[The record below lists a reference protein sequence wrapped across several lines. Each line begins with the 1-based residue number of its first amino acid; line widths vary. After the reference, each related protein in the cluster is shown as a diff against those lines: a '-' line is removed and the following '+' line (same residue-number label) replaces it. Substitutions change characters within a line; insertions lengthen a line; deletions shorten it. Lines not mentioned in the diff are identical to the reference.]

1 MKNKLKGILAA
12 VLCASLLCGCAAD
25 ERSVSVP
32 QTSEME
38 SAVSTQE
45 QTMPQA
51 GGNSSEA
58 PETESQTQPET
69 EPESA
74 AGQVSGEPQETETAP
89 PADANEPAGS
99 TEPQQTTAREPA
111 PNDSQAAP
119 AETVQS
125 TAKTTAS
132 AAAAVTSAPAETTA
146 ATTAATVKS
155 TAPTTSKPKET
166 KDFTVNWKLN
176 STWEEGGK
184 QCGGYEVEITNNSK
198 NAVGSWTLKVNVPAG
213 FELKASWN
221 GVFTISGKTLTVKNE
236 SYNGEIAPGG
246 TAGFGFNYASDS
258 GFTPSGA
265 TVNGS
270 AASDSAGSPGSSG
283 GNNTP
288 AETTPASSI
297 STVPPAPEDPTG
309 TTPVAAHGQLF
320 VKGTQLVDKNGKG
333 YQLRGMST
341 HGITWF
347 PDFINENAFR
357 TLRDDWNTN
366 VVRLAMYVDEW
377 GNGQCYMKNKD
388 GSRQLLEKGVDI
400 CIKLG
405 MYVII
410 DWHVLNPGDP
420 TAYTD
425 EAIEFF
431 TDMSKKYADY
441 PNIIYE
447 IVNEPNGNADWSGCI
462 KPYAEKV
469 IPVIRKNDKDAV
481 IIVGTPTWSQD
492 IDKALAD
499 PLKYDNIMYALHF
512 YAATHTDWLRE
523 RAEKCINGGLPVFV
537 SEFGCCD
544 ASGNGAN
551 DFNQSEKWLNLL
563 DKYGVSY
570 CNWNL
575 ANKSETSSCFK
586 ESAKA
591 DGNWKD
597 GDYSEGGAWIRKW
610 FRNH

>member
-1 MKNKLKGILAA
+1 MRKSIRNVIAAILCSA
-12 VLCASLLCGCAAD
+12 LLCSCSGN
-25 ERSVSVP
+25 
-32 QTSEME
+32 
-38 SAVSTQE
+38 
-45 QTMPQA
+45 
-51 GGNSSEA
+51 GNSEA
-58 PETESQTQPET
+58 VTGSQTVETDSSTAVVPGGGITEEEQSQTEST
-69 EPESA
+69 SA
-74 AGQVSGEPQETETAP
+74 ATVS
-89 PADANEPAGS
+89 GS
-99 TEPQQTTAREPA
+99 TESA
-111 PNDSQAAP
+111 PPEEVNTDSQKPEESPSESTSGSSIANSGTP
-119 AETVQS
+119 ADT
-125 TAKTTAS
+125 
-132 AAAAVTSAPAETTA
+132 TSATTKA
-146 ATTAATVKS
+146 ATTA
-155 TAPTTSKPKET
+155 TSKPTTASKFSL
-166 KDFTVNWKLN
+166 DWKLS

-184 QCGGYEVEITNNSK
+184 KCGGYEVTLTNDSGSAVSSWTVEIT
-198 NAVGSWTLKVNVPAG
+198 VPNG
-213 FELKASWN
+213 FEITSGWN
-221 GVFTISGKTLTVKNE
+221 GKYTVSGTKLTVKNE
-236 SYNGEIAPGG
+236 SYNGEISYGG
-246 TAGFGFNYASDS
+246 TAGFGFNYSS
-258 GFTPSGA
+258 PTEFKPGKA

-270 AASDSAGSPGSSG
+270 SAGTGSGSGSGNSSTPESTTAASVV
-283 GNNTP
+283 
-288 AETTPASSI
+288 
-297 STVPPAPEDPTG
+297 TVPPAPEDPKG
-309 TTPVAAHGQLF
+309 STPVAAHGQLS
-320 VKGTQLVDKNGKG
+320 VKGTQLVDKNGNG

-347 PDFINENAFR
+347 PDFINENSFR

-425 EAIEFF
+425 EAISFF
-431 TDMSKKYADY
+431 NDISKKYANY

-447 IVNEPNGNADWSGCI
+447 IVNEPNGNATWGGVI

-492 IDKALAD
+492 IDQALAD
-499 PLKYDNIMYALHF
+499 PLDFDNVMYALHF

-523 RAEKCINGGLPVFV
+523 RTEKCVAGGLPIFV

-544 ASGNGAN
+544 ASGNGGN
-551 DFNQSEKWLNLL
+551 DFGQTEKWLKLL
-563 DKYGVSY
+563 DKYGISY

-575 ANKSETSSCFK
+575 ANKNESSSCFR

-591 DGNWKD
+591 DGNWSD
-597 GDYSEGGAWIRKW
+597 SDYSEGGAWIRKW

>member
-1 MKNKLKGILAA
+1 MRKSIRNVIAAILCSAM
-12 VLCASLLCGCAAD
+12 LCSCSGK
-25 ERSVSVP
+25 
-32 QTSEME
+32 
-38 SAVSTQE
+38 
-45 QTMPQA
+45 
-51 GGNSSEA
+51 GNSEA
-58 PETESQTQPET
+58 VTGSQTVEADSSTAVVPGGGITEEEQSQTEST
-69 EPESA
+69 SA
-74 AGQVSGEPQETETAP
+74 ATVS
-89 PADANEPAGS
+89 GS
-99 TEPQQTTAREPA
+99 TESA
-111 PNDSQAAP
+111 PPEKVNTDSQEPEESP
-119 AETVQS
+119 AES
-125 TAKTTAS
+125 TSGSSIANSGTPADS
-132 AAAAVTSAPAETTA
+132 TSATTKA
-146 ATTAATVKS
+146 ATTA
-155 TAPTTSKPKET
+155 TSKPTTASKFSL
-166 KDFTVNWKLN
+166 DWKLS

-184 QCGGYEVEITNNSK
+184 KCGGYEVTLTNDSGSAVSSWTVELTVPSGFEITS
-198 NAVGSWTLKVNVPAG
+198 G
-213 FELKASWN
+213 WN
-221 GVFTISGKTLTVKNE
+221 GKYTISGTKLTVKNE
-236 SYNGEIAPGG
+236 SYNGEISNGG
-246 TAGFGFNYASDS
+246 TAGFGFNYSS
-258 GFTPSGA
+258 PTEFKPGKA

-270 AASDSAGSPGSSG
+270 SAGTGSGSGSGNNSTPESTTAASVV
-283 GNNTP
+283 
-288 AETTPASSI
+288 
-297 STVPPAPEDPTG
+297 TVPPAPEDPKG
-309 TTPVAAHGQLF
+309 STPVATHGQLS
-320 VKGTQLVDKNGKG
+320 VKGTQLVDKNGNG

-347 PDFINENAFR
+347 PDFINENSFR

-425 EAIEFF
+425 EAISFF
-431 TDMSKKYADY
+431 NDMSKKYADY

-447 IVNEPNGNADWSGCI
+447 IVNEPNGNATWGGVI

-492 IDKALAD
+492 IDQALAD
-499 PLKYDNIMYALHF
+499 PLDFDNVMYALHF
-512 YAATHTDWLRE
+512 YAATHSDWLRE
-523 RAEKCINGGLPVFV
+523 RTEKCVAGGLPIFV

-544 ASGNGAN
+544 ASGNGGN
-551 DFNQSEKWLNLL
+551 DFGQTEKWLKLL
-563 DKYGVSY
+563 DKYGISY

-575 ANKSETSSCFK
+575 ANKNESSSCFR

-591 DGNWKD
+591 DGNWSD
-597 GDYSEGGAWIRKW
+597 SDYSEGGAWIRKW

>member
-1 MKNKLKGILAA
+1 MRKSIRNVIAAILCSAM
-12 VLCASLLCGCAAD
+12 LCSCSGK
-25 ERSVSVP
+25 
-32 QTSEME
+32 
-38 SAVSTQE
+38 
-45 QTMPQA
+45 
-51 GGNSSEA
+51 GNSEA
-58 PETESQTQPET
+58 VTGSQTVEADSSTAVVPGGGITAEEQSQTEST
-69 EPESA
+69 SA
-74 AGQVSGEPQETETAP
+74 ATVS
-89 PADANEPAGS
+89 GS
-99 TEPQQTTAREPA
+99 TESA
-111 PNDSQAAP
+111 PPEEVNTDSQEPEESP
-119 AETVQS
+119 AES
-125 TAKTTAS
+125 TSGSSIANSGTPADT
-132 AAAAVTSAPAETTA
+132 TSATTKA
-146 ATTAATVKS
+146 ATTA
-155 TAPTTSKPKET
+155 TSKPTTASKFSL
-166 KDFTVNWKLN
+166 DWKLS

-184 QCGGYEVEITNNSK
+184 KCGGYEVTLTNDSGSAVSSWTVEIT
-198 NAVGSWTLKVNVPAG
+198 VPNG
-213 FELKASWN
+213 FEITSGWN
-221 GVFTISGKTLTVKNE
+221 GKYTVSGTKLTVKNE
-236 SYNGEIAPGG
+236 SYNGEISNGG
-246 TAGFGFNYASDS
+246 TAGFGFNYSS
-258 GFTPSGA
+258 PTEFKPGKA

-270 AASDSAGSPGSSG
+270 SAGTGSGSGSGNNSTPESTTAASVV
-283 GNNTP
+283 
-288 AETTPASSI
+288 
-297 STVPPAPEDPTG
+297 TVPPAPEDPKG
-309 TTPVAAHGQLF
+309 STPVATHGQLS
-320 VKGTQLVDKNGKG
+320 VKGTQLVDKNGNG

-347 PDFINENAFR
+347 PDFINENSFR

-425 EAIEFF
+425 EAISFF
-431 TDMSKKYADY
+431 NDISKKYADY

-447 IVNEPNGNADWSGCI
+447 IVNEPNGNATWGRVI

-492 IDKALAD
+492 IDQALAD
-499 PLKYDNIMYALHF
+499 PLDFDNVMYALHF

-523 RAEKCINGGLPVFV
+523 RTEKCVAGGLPIFV

-544 ASGNGAN
+544 ASGNGGN
-551 DFNQSEKWLNLL
+551 DFGQTEKWLKLL
-563 DKYGVSY
+563 DKYGISY

-575 ANKSETSSCFK
+575 ANKNESSSCFR

-591 DGNWKD
+591 DGNWSD
-597 GDYSEGGAWIRKW
+597 SDYSEGGAWIRKW

>member
-1 MKNKLKGILAA
+1 MRKSIRNVIAAILCSAM
-12 VLCASLLCGCAAD
+12 LCSCSGN
-25 ERSVSVP
+25 
-32 QTSEME
+32 
-38 SAVSTQE
+38 
-45 QTMPQA
+45 
-51 GGNSSEA
+51 GNSEA
-58 PETESQTQPET
+58 VTGSQTVETDSSTAVVPGGGITEEEQSQTEST
-69 EPESA
+69 SA
-74 AGQVSGEPQETETAP
+74 ATVS
-89 PADANEPAGS
+89 GS
-99 TEPQQTTAREPA
+99 TESA
-111 PNDSQAAP
+111 PPEEVNTDSQKPEESPSESTSGSSIANSGTP
-119 AETVQS
+119 ADT
-125 TAKTTAS
+125 
-132 AAAAVTSAPAETTA
+132 TSATTKA
-146 ATTAATVKS
+146 ATTA
-155 TAPTTSKPKET
+155 TSKPTTASKFSL
-166 KDFTVNWKLN
+166 DWKLS

-184 QCGGYEVEITNNSK
+184 KCGGYEVTLTNDSGSAVSSWTVELTVPSGFEITS
-198 NAVGSWTLKVNVPAG
+198 G
-213 FELKASWN
+213 WN
-221 GVFTISGKTLTVKNE
+221 GKYTVSGTKLTVKNE
-236 SYNGEIAPGG
+236 SYNGEISNGG
-246 TAGFGFNYASDS
+246 TAGFGFNYSS
-258 GFTPSGA
+258 PTEFKPGKA

-270 AASDSAGSPGSSG
+270 SAGTGSGSGSGNNITPESTTAASVV
-283 GNNTP
+283 
-288 AETTPASSI
+288 
-297 STVPPAPEDPTG
+297 TVPPAPEDPKG
-309 TTPVAAHGQLF
+309 STPVATHGQLS
-320 VKGTQLVDKNGKG
+320 VKGTQLVDKNGNG

-347 PDFINENAFR
+347 PDFINENSFR

-425 EAIEFF
+425 EAISFF
-431 TDMSKKYADY
+431 NDISKKYADY

-447 IVNEPNGNADWSGCI
+447 IVNEPNGNATWGGVI

-492 IDKALAD
+492 IDQALAD
-499 PLKYDNIMYALHF
+499 PLDFDNVMYALHF

-523 RAEKCINGGLPVFV
+523 RTEKCVAGGLPIFV

-544 ASGNGAN
+544 ASGNGGN
-551 DFNQSEKWLNLL
+551 DFGQTEKWLKLL
-563 DKYGVSY
+563 DKYGISY

-575 ANKSETSSCFK
+575 ANKNESSSCFR

-591 DGNWKD
+591 DGNWSD
-597 GDYSEGGAWIRKW
+597 SDYSEGGAWIRKW

>member
-1 MKNKLKGILAA
+1 MRKSIRNVIAAILCSA
-12 VLCASLLCGCAAD
+12 LLCSCSGN
-25 ERSVSVP
+25 
-32 QTSEME
+32 
-38 SAVSTQE
+38 
-45 QTMPQA
+45 
-51 GGNSSEA
+51 GNSEA
-58 PETESQTQPET
+58 VTGSQAVETDSSTAVVPGGGITEEEQSQTEST
-69 EPESA
+69 SA
-74 AGQVSGEPQETETAP
+74 ATVS
-89 PADANEPAGS
+89 GS
-99 TEPQQTTAREPA
+99 TESA
-111 PNDSQAAP
+111 PPEEVNTDSQKPEESPSESTSGSSIANSGTP
-119 AETVQS
+119 ADT
-125 TAKTTAS
+125 
-132 AAAAVTSAPAETTA
+132 TSATTKA
-146 ATTAATVKS
+146 ATTA
-155 TAPTTSKPKET
+155 TSKPTTASKFSL
-166 KDFTVNWKLN
+166 DWKLS

-184 QCGGYEVEITNNSK
+184 KCGGYEVTLTNDSGSAVSSWTVEIT
-198 NAVGSWTLKVNVPAG
+198 VPSG
-213 FELKASWN
+213 FEITSGWN
-221 GVFTISGKTLTVKNE
+221 GKYTVSGTKLTVKNE
-236 SYNGEIAPGG
+236 SYNGEIANGG
-246 TAGFGFNYASDS
+246 TAGFGFNYTSPTEFKP
-258 GFTPSGA
+258 GKA

-270 AASDSAGSPGSSG
+270 SAGTGSGSGSGNNSTPESTTAASVV
-283 GNNTP
+283 
-288 AETTPASSI
+288 
-297 STVPPAPEDPTG
+297 TVPPAPEDPKG
-309 TTPVAAHGQLF
+309 STPVATHGQLS
-320 VKGTQLVDKNGKG
+320 VKGTQLVDKNGNG

-347 PDFINENAFR
+347 PDFINENSFR

-425 EAIEFF
+425 EAISFF
-431 TDMSKKYADY
+431 NDISKKYANY

-447 IVNEPNGNADWSGCI
+447 IVNEPNGNATWGGVI

-492 IDKALAD
+492 IDQALAD
-499 PLKYDNIMYALHF
+499 PLDFDNVMYALHF

-523 RAEKCINGGLPVFV
+523 RTEKCVAGGLPIFV

-544 ASGNGAN
+544 ASGNGGN
-551 DFNQSEKWLNLL
+551 DFGQTEKWLKLL
-563 DKYGVSY
+563 DKYGISY

-575 ANKSETSSCFK
+575 ANKNESSSCFR

-591 DGNWKD
+591 DGNWSD
-597 GDYSEGGAWIRKW
+597 SDYSEGGAWIRKW

>member
-1 MKNKLKGILAA
+1 MKKTLKGILT
-12 VLCASLLCGCAAD
+12 VLLCSAMLCGCANQ
-25 ERSVSVP
+25 ENPSV
-32 QTSEME
+32 
-38 SAVSTQE
+38 
-45 QTMPQA
+45 
-51 GGNSSEA
+51 
-58 PETESQTQPET
+58 
-69 EPESA
+69 
-74 AGQVSGEPQETETAP
+74 
-89 PADANEPAGS
+89 PAGS
-99 TEPQQTTAREPA
+99 TSETASTASGSVTETTPVITSTGTASPFVCITSPDNGASDNDEPVELTPTGETAGDISVEVEESIPEEPA
-111 PNDSQAAP
+111 TGNQPDDTASQGG
-119 AETVQS
+119 S
-125 TAKTTAS
+125 TASSSTSKTTAKPIS
-132 AAAAVTSAPAETTA
+132 
-146 ATTAATVKS
+146 
-155 TAPTTSKPKET
+155 SKFLL
-166 KDFTVNWKLN
+166 DWKLS
-176 STWEEGGK
+176 STWEEGGSK
-184 QCGGYEVEITNNSK
+184 CGGYEVTLTNNSG
-198 NAVGSWTLKVNVPAG
+198 NAVNSWKVEITVPGG
-213 FELKASWN
+213 FEITSGWN
-221 GVFTISGKTLTVKNE
+221 GKYTVSGTKLTVTNE
-236 SYNGEIAPGG
+236 SYNGEISNGG
-246 TAGFGFNYASDS
+246 NTGFGFNYKSPTEFKP
-258 GFTPSGA
+258 GKA

-270 AASDSAGSPGSSG
+270 SASAGTGSGSG
-283 GNNTP
+283 GGNDTP
-288 AETTPASSI
+288 SATASV
-297 STVPPAPEDPTG
+297 STVPPAPEDPKG
-309 TTPVAAHGQLF
+309 STPVANHGQLS

-347 PDFINENAFR
+347 PDFVNEDAFR

-366 VVRLAMYVDEW
+366 VVRMAMYVDEW

-431 TDMSKKYADY
+431 SDMSKKYADY

-447 IVNEPNGNADWSGCI
+447 IVNEPNGNATWSGTI

-492 IDKALAD
+492 IDQALAD

-523 RAEKCINGGLPVFV
+523 RTEKCVAGGLPIFV

-551 DFNQSEKWLNLL
+551 DFTQSEKWLKLL
-563 DKYGVSY
+563 DKYGISY

-575 ANKSETSSCFK
+575 ANKDESSSAFK
-586 ESAKA
+586 PSAKA
-591 DGNWKD
+591 NGNWSD
-597 GDYSEGGAWIRKW
+597 SDYSESGSWLRKW

>member
-1 MKNKLKGILAA
+1 MRKSIRKVIAAILCSAM
-12 VLCASLLCGCAAD
+12 LCSCSGN
-25 ERSVSVP
+25 
-32 QTSEME
+32 
-38 SAVSTQE
+38 
-45 QTMPQA
+45 
-51 GGNSSEA
+51 GNSEA
-58 PETESQTQPET
+58 VTGSQTVEADSSTAVVSGGGITEEEQSQTEST
-69 EPESA
+69 SA
-74 AGQVSGEPQETETAP
+74 ATVS
-89 PADANEPAGS
+89 GS
-99 TEPQQTTAREPA
+99 TESA
-111 PNDSQAAP
+111 PPEEVNTDSQKPEESP
-119 AETVQS
+119 AES
-125 TAKTTAS
+125 TSGSSIANSGTPADT
-132 AAAAVTSAPAETTA
+132 TSATTKA
-146 ATTAATVKS
+146 ATTA
-155 TAPTTSKPKET
+155 TSKPTTASKFSL
-166 KDFTVNWKLN
+166 DWKLS

-184 QCGGYEVEITNNSK
+184 KCGGYEVTLTNDSGSAVSSWTVEIT
-198 NAVGSWTLKVNVPAG
+198 VPSG
-213 FELKASWN
+213 FEITSGWN
-221 GVFTISGKTLTVKNE
+221 GKYTVSGTKLTVKNE
-236 SYNGEIAPGG
+236 SYNGEIANGG
-246 TAGFGFNYASDS
+246 TSGFGFNYSS
-258 GFTPSGA
+258 PTEFKPGKA

-270 AASDSAGSPGSSG
+270 SAGTGSGSGSGNNSTPESTTAASVV
-283 GNNTP
+283 
-288 AETTPASSI
+288 
-297 STVPPAPEDPTG
+297 TVPPAPEDPKG
-309 TTPVAAHGQLF
+309 STPVATHGQLS
-320 VKGTQLVDKNGKG
+320 VKGTQLVDKNGNG

-347 PDFINENAFR
+347 PDFINENSFR

-425 EAIEFF
+425 EAISFF
-431 TDMSKKYADY
+431 NDISKKYADY

-447 IVNEPNGNADWSGCI
+447 IVNEPNGNATWGGVI

-492 IDKALAD
+492 IDQALAD
-499 PLKYDNIMYALHF
+499 PLDFDNVMYALHF

-523 RAEKCINGGLPVFV
+523 RTEKCVAGGLPIFA

-544 ASGNGAN
+544 ASGNGGN
-551 DFNQSEKWLNLL
+551 DFGQTEKWLKLL
-563 DKYGVSY
+563 DKYGISY

-575 ANKSETSSCFK
+575 ANKNESSSCFR

-591 DGNWKD
+591 DGNWSD
-597 GDYSEGGAWIRKW
+597 SDYSEGGAWIRKW

>member
-1 MKNKLKGILAA
+1 MRKSIRNVIAAILCSAM
-12 VLCASLLCGCAAD
+12 LCSCSGK
-25 ERSVSVP
+25 
-32 QTSEME
+32 
-38 SAVSTQE
+38 
-45 QTMPQA
+45 
-51 GGNSSEA
+51 GNSEA
-58 PETESQTQPET
+58 VTGSQTVEADSSTAVVPGGGITAEEQSQTEST
-69 EPESA
+69 SA
-74 AGQVSGEPQETETAP
+74 ATVS
-89 PADANEPAGS
+89 GS
-99 TEPQQTTAREPA
+99 TESA
-111 PNDSQAAP
+111 PPEEVNTDSQEPEESP
-119 AETVQS
+119 AES
-125 TAKTTAS
+125 TSGSSIANSGTPADT
-132 AAAAVTSAPAETTA
+132 TSATTKA
-146 ATTAATVKS
+146 ATTA
-155 TAPTTSKPKET
+155 TSKPTTASKFSL
-166 KDFTVNWKLN
+166 DWKLS

-184 QCGGYEVEITNNSK
+184 KCGGYEVTLTNDSGSAVSSWTVEIT
-198 NAVGSWTLKVNVPAG
+198 VPSG
-213 FELKASWN
+213 FEITSGWN
-221 GVFTISGKTLTVKNE
+221 GKYTVSGTKLTVKNE
-236 SYNGEIAPGG
+236 SYNGEIVNGG
-246 TAGFGFNYASDS
+246 TAGFGFNYSS
-258 GFTPSGA
+258 PTEFKPGKA

-270 AASDSAGSPGSSG
+270 SAGTGSGSGSGNNSTPESTTAASVV
-283 GNNTP
+283 TF
-288 AETTPASSI
+288 
-297 STVPPAPEDPTG
+297 PAPEDPKG
-309 TTPVAAHGQLF
+309 STPVATHGQLS
-320 VKGTQLVDKNGKG
+320 VKGTQLVDKNGNG

-347 PDFINENAFR
+347 PDFINENSFR

-425 EAIEFF
+425 EAISFF
-431 TDMSKKYADY
+431 NDISKKYADY

-447 IVNEPNGNADWSGCI
+447 IVNEPNGNATWGGVI

-492 IDKALAD
+492 IDQALAD
-499 PLKYDNIMYALHF
+499 PLDFDNVMYALHF

-523 RAEKCINGGLPVFV
+523 RTEKCVAGGLPIFV

-544 ASGNGAN
+544 ASGNGGN
-551 DFNQSEKWLNLL
+551 DFGQTEKWLKLL
-563 DKYGVSY
+563 DKYGISY

-575 ANKSETSSCFK
+575 ANKNESSSCFR

-591 DGNWKD
+591 DGNWSD
-597 GDYSEGGAWIRKW
+597 SDYSEGGAWIRKW

>member
-1 MKNKLKGILAA
+1 MSRKENPMKKTLKGIIAA
-12 VLCASLLCGCAAD
+12 LLCASLLCGCAAD
-25 ERSVSVP
+25 ERPASVP
-32 QTSEME
+32 QTTEAVNNDSASE
-38 SAVSTQE
+38 E
-45 QTMPQA
+45 QTESPDA
-51 GGNSSEA
+51 VTSSA
-58 PETESQTQPET
+58 SSDTPI
-69 EPESA
+69 
-74 AGQVSGEPQETETAP
+74 ETAP
-89 PADANEPAGS
+89 ADDVPADAAPTAEPEENAPSENTTEPADES
-99 TEPQQTTAREPA
+99 TTVPQQTTVR
-111 PNDSQAAP
+111 DSG
-119 AETVQS
+119 
-125 TAKTTAS
+125 
-132 AAAAVTSAPAETTA
+132 SAPAETQKPQ
-146 ATTAATVKS
+146 TTTV
-155 TAPTTSKPKET
+155 TSKPEKT
-166 KDFTVNWKLN
+166 SDFSVNWKLN
-176 STWEEGGK
+176 STWEESGK

-198 NAVGSWTLKVNVPAG
+198 SSVSSWTLKLNVPSG

-221 GVFTISGKTLTVKNE
+221 GVFSVNGNTLTVKNE

-270 AASDSAGSPGSSG
+270 TASNFAGTPGSSG

-297 STVPPAPEDPTG
+297 QTVPPAPEDPTG
-309 TTPVAAHGQLF
+309 TTPVAAHGQLS

-431 TDMSKKYADY
+431 KDMSKKYADY

-523 RAEKCINGGLPVFV
+523 RAEKCINGGLPIFV

-551 DFNQSEKWLNLL
+551 DFNQSEKWLKLL

-575 ANKSETSSCFK
+575 ANKNESSSCFR

-597 GDYSEGGAWIRKW
+597 SDYSEGGAWIRKW

>member
-1 MKNKLKGILAA
+1 MRKSIRNVIAAILCSAM
-12 VLCASLLCGCAAD
+12 LCSCSGK
-25 ERSVSVP
+25 
-32 QTSEME
+32 
-38 SAVSTQE
+38 
-45 QTMPQA
+45 
-51 GGNSSEA
+51 GNSEA
-58 PETESQTQPET
+58 VTGSQTVEADSSTAVVPGGGITAEEQSQTEST
-69 EPESA
+69 SA
-74 AGQVSGEPQETETAP
+74 ATVS
-89 PADANEPAGS
+89 GS
-99 TEPQQTTAREPA
+99 TESA
-111 PNDSQAAP
+111 PPEEVNTDSQEPEESP
-119 AETVQS
+119 AES
-125 TAKTTAS
+125 TSGSSIANSGTPADT
-132 AAAAVTSAPAETTA
+132 TSATTKA
-146 ATTAATVKS
+146 ATTA
-155 TAPTTSKPKET
+155 TSKPTTASKFSL
-166 KDFTVNWKLN
+166 DWKLS

-184 QCGGYEVEITNNSK
+184 KCGGYEVTLTNDSGSAVSSWTVEIT
-198 NAVGSWTLKVNVPAG
+198 VPSG
-213 FELKASWN
+213 FEITSGWN
-221 GVFTISGKTLTVKNE
+221 GKYTVSGTKLTVKNE
-236 SYNGEIAPGG
+236 SYNGEISNSG
-246 TAGFGFNYASDS
+246 TAGFGFNYSS
-258 GFTPSGA
+258 PTEFKPGKA

-270 AASDSAGSPGSSG
+270 SAGTGSGSGSGNSSTPESTTAASVV
-283 GNNTP
+283 
-288 AETTPASSI
+288 
-297 STVPPAPEDPTG
+297 TVPPAPEDPKG
-309 TTPVAAHGQLF
+309 STPVATHGQLS
-320 VKGTQLVDKNGKG
+320 VKGTQLVDKNGNG

-347 PDFINENAFR
+347 PDFINENSFR

-425 EAIEFF
+425 EAISFF
-431 TDMSKKYADY
+431 NDISKKYANY

-447 IVNEPNGNADWSGCI
+447 IVNEPNGNATWGGVI

-492 IDKALAD
+492 IDQALAD
-499 PLKYDNIMYALHF
+499 PLDFDNVMYALHF

-523 RAEKCINGGLPVFV
+523 RTEKCVAGGLPIFV

-544 ASGNGAN
+544 ASGNGGN
-551 DFNQSEKWLNLL
+551 DFGQTEKWLKLL
-563 DKYGVSY
+563 DKYGISY

-575 ANKSETSSCFK
+575 ANKNESSSCFR

-591 DGNWKD
+591 DGNWSD
-597 GDYSEGGAWIRKW
+597 SDYSEGGAWIRKW

>member
-1 MKNKLKGILAA
+1 MKKAFKGLLA
-12 VLCASLLCGCAAD
+12 VLLCASLLCGCASD
-25 ERSVSVP
+25 EKPSDVP
-32 QTSEME
+32 QTSD
-38 SAVSTQE
+38 AVTSSLQNGE
-45 QTMPQA
+45 QTSGSD
-51 GGNSSEA
+51 GGTGTPGTSD
-58 PETESQTQPET
+58 SQ
-69 EPESA
+69 SA
-74 AGQVSGEPQETETAP
+74 TLP
-89 PADANEPAGS
+89 PADASGAPEEAAPTIDMADSSSDDAPAES
-99 TEPQQTTAREPA
+99 DAAPISSSQQTTNREYESLPA
-111 PNDSQAAP
+111 DTQKPQ
-119 AETVQS
+119 
-125 TAKTTAS
+125 TT
-132 AAAAVTSAPAETTA
+132 AAVTS
-146 ATTAATVKS
+146 S
-155 TAPTTSKPKET
+155 TTSRPKEN
-166 KDFTVNWKLN
+166 KDFNVNWKLN

-184 QCGGYEVEITNNSK
+184 QCGGYEVEITNNGK
-198 NAVGSWTLKVNVPAG
+198 NAVGSWTLKVSVPSG

-221 GVFTISGKTLTVKNE
+221 GIFTLSGNTLTVKNE

-246 TAGFGFNYASDS
+246 KAGFGFNYASS
-258 GFTPSGA
+258 GEFKPTGA

-270 AASDSAGSPGSSG
+270 AAGYSSGSSDSSG
-283 GNNTP
+283 GNGTT
-288 AETTPASSI
+288 AETTPASTI
-297 STVPPAPEDPTG
+297 QTVPPAPEDPDG
-309 TTPVAAHGQLF
+309 TTPVAAHGQLS
-320 VKGTQLVDKNGKG
+320 VKGTQLVDRNGKG

-377 GNGQCYMKNKD
+377 GNGQCYMKNRD

-420 TAYTD
+420 TSYTD
-425 EAIEFF
+425 EAIDFF
-431 TDMSKKYADY
+431 KDMSKKYADY

-469 IPVIRKNDKDAV
+469 IPVIRRNDKDAV

-499 PLKYDNIMYALHF
+499 PLEYDNIMYALHF

-523 RAEKCINGGLPVFV
+523 RAEKCINGGLPIFV

-551 DFNQSEKWLNLL
+551 DLNQSEKWLKLL

-575 ANKSETSSCFK
+575 ANKNESSSCFR

-591 DGNWKD
+591 DGKWKD
-597 GDYSEGGAWIRKW
+597 SDYSEGGAWIRKW

>member
-1 MKNKLKGILAA
+1 MRKSIRNVIAAILCSAM
-12 VLCASLLCGCAAD
+12 LCSCSGN
-25 ERSVSVP
+25 
-32 QTSEME
+32 
-38 SAVSTQE
+38 
-45 QTMPQA
+45 
-51 GGNSSEA
+51 GNSEA
-58 PETESQTQPET
+58 VTGSQTVEADSSTAVVPGGGITEEEQSQTEST
-69 EPESA
+69 SA
-74 AGQVSGEPQETETAP
+74 ATVS
-89 PADANEPAGS
+89 GS
-99 TEPQQTTAREPA
+99 TESA
-111 PNDSQAAP
+111 PPEEVNTDSQKPEESTSESTSGSSIANSGTP
-119 AETVQS
+119 ADT
-125 TAKTTAS
+125 
-132 AAAAVTSAPAETTA
+132 TSATTMA
-146 ATTAATVKS
+146 ATTA
-155 TAPTTSKPKET
+155 TSKPTTASKFSL
-166 KDFTVNWKLN
+166 DWKLS

-184 QCGGYEVEITNNSK
+184 KCGGYEVTLTNDSGSAVSSWTVEIT
-198 NAVGSWTLKVNVPAG
+198 VPSG
-213 FELKASWN
+213 FEITSGWN
-221 GVFTISGKTLTVKNE
+221 GKYTVSGTKLTVKNE
-236 SYNGEIAPGG
+236 SYNGEIANGG
-246 TAGFGFNYASDS
+246 TAGFGFNYTSPTEFKP
-258 GFTPSGA
+258 GKA

-270 AASDSAGSPGSSG
+270 SAGTGSGSGSGNNSTPESTTAASVV
-283 GNNTP
+283 
-288 AETTPASSI
+288 
-297 STVPPAPEDPTG
+297 TVPPAPEDPKG
-309 TTPVAAHGQLF
+309 STPVATHGQLS
-320 VKGTQLVDKNGKG
+320 VKGTQLVDKNGNV

-347 PDFINENAFR
+347 PDFINENSFR

-425 EAIEFF
+425 EAISFF
-431 TDMSKKYADY
+431 NDISKKYADY

-447 IVNEPNGNADWSGCI
+447 IVNEPNGNATWGGVI

-492 IDKALAD
+492 IDQALAD
-499 PLKYDNIMYALHF
+499 PLDFDNVMYALHF

-523 RAEKCINGGLPVFV
+523 RTEKCVAGGLPIFV

-544 ASGNGAN
+544 ASGNGGN
-551 DFNQSEKWLNLL
+551 DFGQTEKWLKLL
-563 DKYGVSY
+563 DKYGISY

-575 ANKSETSSCFK
+575 ANKNESSSCFR

-591 DGNWKD
+591 DGNWSD
-597 GDYSEGGAWIRKW
+597 SDYSEGGAWIRKW

>member
-1 MKNKLKGILAA
+1 MRKSIRNVIAAILCSAMLCSCSGNDNSEAVTGSQTVEADSSTAVVPGGGITAEEQSQTESTSAATVSGNTESELA
-12 VLCASLLCGCAAD
+12 
-25 ERSVSVP
+25 E
-32 QTSEME
+32 E
-38 SAVSTQE
+38 SA
-45 QTMPQA
+45 P
-51 GGNSSEA
+51 GSS
-58 PETESQTQPET
+58 
-69 EPESA
+69 
-74 AGQVSGEPQETETAP
+74 
-89 PADANEPAGS
+89 EPAGS
-99 TEPQQTTAREPA
+99 PEENTTAGNTAANSGTPA
-111 PNDSQAAP
+111 D
-119 AETVQS
+119 T
-125 TAKTTAS
+125 
-132 AAAAVTSAPAETTA
+132 TSATTKA
-146 ATTAATVKS
+146 ATTA
-155 TAPTTSKPKET
+155 TSKPTTASKFSL
-166 KDFTVNWKLN
+166 DWKLS

-184 QCGGYEVEITNNSK
+184 KCGGYEVTLTNDSGSAVSSWTVEIT
-198 NAVGSWTLKVNVPAG
+198 VPSG
-213 FELKASWN
+213 FEITSGWN
-221 GVFTISGKTLTVKNE
+221 GKYTVSGTKLTVKNE
-236 SYNGEIAPGG
+236 SYNGEISNSG
-246 TAGFGFNYASDS
+246 TAGFGFNYSS
-258 GFTPSGA
+258 PTEFKPGKA

-270 AASDSAGSPGSSG
+270 SAGTGSGSGSGNSSTPESTTAASVV
-283 GNNTP
+283 
-288 AETTPASSI
+288 
-297 STVPPAPEDPTG
+297 TVPPAPEDPKG
-309 TTPVAAHGQLF
+309 STPVAAHGQLS
-320 VKGTQLVDKNGKG
+320 VKGTQLVDKNGNG

-347 PDFINENAFR
+347 PDFINEKSFR

-425 EAIEFF
+425 EAISFF
-431 TDMSKKYADY
+431 NDISKKYADY

-447 IVNEPNGNADWSGCI
+447 IVNEPNGNATWGGVI

-492 IDKALAD
+492 IDQALGD
-499 PLKYDNIMYALHF
+499 PLDFDNVMYALHF

-523 RAEKCINGGLPVFV
+523 RTEKCVAGGLPIFV

-544 ASGNGAN
+544 ASGNGGN
-551 DFNQSEKWLNLL
+551 DFGQTEKWLKLL
-563 DKYGVSY
+563 DKYGISY

-575 ANKSETSSCFK
+575 ANKNESSSCFR

-591 DGNWKD
+591 DGNWSD
-597 GDYSEGGAWIRKW
+597 SDYSEGGAWIRKW

>member
-1 MKNKLKGILAA
+1 MKKKFRSLIAI
-12 VLCASLLCGCAAD
+12 LLCSAMVSGCAAD
-25 ERSVSVP
+25 KP
-32 QTSEME
+32 TF
-38 SAVSTQE
+38 ST
-45 QTMPQA
+45 PL
-51 GGNSSEA
+51 SSEA
-58 PETESQTQPET
+58 EYISGESSDGEASSSVYTTAAENTTAVTTTTIGTSSQTENPTMSASTEKEYITSENLPE
-69 EPESA
+69 EVIPEEKPEQTTKTVQQATSQSTA
-74 AGQVSGEPQETETAP
+74 HAIEEPQEA
-89 PADANEPAGS
+89 ADFS
-99 TEPQQTTAREPA
+99 IT
-111 PNDSQAAP
+111 
-119 AETVQS
+119 
-125 TAKTTAS
+125 
-132 AAAAVTSAPAETTA
+132 
-146 ATTAATVKS
+146 
-155 TAPTTSKPKET
+155 
-166 KDFTVNWKLN
+166 WKLN

-184 QCGGYEVEITNNSK
+184 QCGGYEVEITNNSSK
-198 NAVGSWTLKVNVPAG
+198 AVGSWTVSVSVPDG
-213 FELKASWN
+213 FEITASWN
-221 GVFTISGKTLTVKNE
+221 GIFSQSGKNLTIKNE
-236 SYNGEIAPGG
+236 SYNGEISPGG
-246 TAGFGFNYASDS
+246 KSSFGFNYACSS
-258 GFTPSGA
+258 NFSPSGA

-270 AASDSAGSPGSSG
+270 AAASQSSDSS
-283 GNNTP
+283 NTQT
-288 AETTPASSI
+288 ETTTAASTI
-297 STVPPAPEDPTG
+297 QTVPPAPDDPTG
-309 TTPVAAHGQLF
+309 TTPVAAHGQLS
-320 VKGTQLVDKNGKG
+320 VKGTQLVDKNGNG

-347 PDFINENAFR
+347 PDFINESSFR

-366 VVRLAMYVDEW
+366 VVRMAMYVDEW

-388 GSRQLLEKGVDI
+388 GSRQLLEKGVDL

-420 TAYTD
+420 TAYTN

-431 TDMSKKYADY
+431 EYVSKKYADY

-462 KPYAEKV
+462 KPYAETI

-499 PLKYDNIMYALHF
+499 PLDFDNVMYALHF

-523 RAEKCINGGLPVFV
+523 RTEKCISSGLPVFV

-544 ASGNGAN
+544 ASGNGSN
-551 DFNQSEKWLNLL
+551 DFTQTEKWLKLL

-575 ANKSETSSCFK
+575 ANKNEASSSFR

-591 DGNWKD
+591 DGNWSD
-597 GDYSEGGAWIRKW
+597 NDYSESGAWIRNW

>member
-1 MKNKLKGILAA
+1 MRKSIRNVIAAILCSAM
-12 VLCASLLCGCAAD
+12 LCSCSGK
-25 ERSVSVP
+25 
-32 QTSEME
+32 
-38 SAVSTQE
+38 
-45 QTMPQA
+45 
-51 GGNSSEA
+51 GNSEA
-58 PETESQTQPET
+58 VTGSQTVEADSSTAVVPGGGITAEEQSQTEST
-69 EPESA
+69 SA
-74 AGQVSGEPQETETAP
+74 ATVS
-89 PADANEPAGS
+89 GS
-99 TEPQQTTAREPA
+99 TESA
-111 PNDSQAAP
+111 PPEEVNTDSQEPEESP
-119 AETVQS
+119 AES
-125 TAKTTAS
+125 TSGSSIANSGTPADT
-132 AAAAVTSAPAETTA
+132 TSATTKA
-146 ATTAATVKS
+146 ATTA
-155 TAPTTSKPKET
+155 TSKPTTASKFSL
-166 KDFTVNWKLN
+166 DWKLS

-184 QCGGYEVEITNNSK
+184 KCGGYEVTLTNDSGSAVSSWTVEIT
-198 NAVGSWTLKVNVPAG
+198 VPSG
-213 FELKASWN
+213 FEITSGWN
-221 GVFTISGKTLTVKNE
+221 GKYTVSGTKLTVKNE
-236 SYNGEIAPGG
+236 SYNGEISNSG
-246 TAGFGFNYASDS
+246 TAGFGFNYSS
-258 GFTPSGA
+258 PTEFKPGKA

-270 AASDSAGSPGSSG
+270 SAGTGSGSGSGNSSTPESTTAASVV
-283 GNNTP
+283 
-288 AETTPASSI
+288 
-297 STVPPAPEDPTG
+297 TVPPAPEDPKG
-309 TTPVAAHGQLF
+309 STPVATHGQLS
-320 VKGTQLVDKNGKG
+320 VKGTQLVDKNGNG

-347 PDFINENAFR
+347 PDFINENSFR

-366 VVRLAMYVDEW
+366 VVRLAMYGDEW

-425 EAIEFF
+425 EAISFF
-431 TDMSKKYADY
+431 NDISKKYANY

-447 IVNEPNGNADWSGCI
+447 IVNEPNGNATWGGVI

-492 IDKALAD
+492 IDQALAD
-499 PLKYDNIMYALHF
+499 PLDFDNVMYALHF

-523 RAEKCINGGLPVFV
+523 RTEKCVAGGLPIFV

-544 ASGNGAN
+544 ASGNGGN
-551 DFNQSEKWLNLL
+551 DFGQTEKWLKLL
-563 DKYGVSY
+563 DKYGISY

-575 ANKSETSSCFK
+575 ANKNESSSCFR

-591 DGNWKD
+591 DGNWSD
-597 GDYSEGGAWIRKW
+597 SDYSEGGAWIRKW

>member
-1 MKNKLKGILAA
+1 MRKSIRNVIAAILCSA
-12 VLCASLLCGCAAD
+12 LLCSCSGN
-25 ERSVSVP
+25 
-32 QTSEME
+32 
-38 SAVSTQE
+38 
-45 QTMPQA
+45 
-51 GGNSSEA
+51 GNSEA
-58 PETESQTQPET
+58 VTGSQTVETDSSTAVVPGGGITEEEQSQTEST
-69 EPESA
+69 SA
-74 AGQVSGEPQETETAP
+74 ATVS
-89 PADANEPAGS
+89 GS
-99 TEPQQTTAREPA
+99 TESA
-111 PNDSQAAP
+111 PPEEVNTDSQKPEESTSESTSGSSIANSGTP
-119 AETVQS
+119 ADT
-125 TAKTTAS
+125 
-132 AAAAVTSAPAETTA
+132 TSATTMA
-146 ATTAATVKS
+146 ATTA
-155 TAPTTSKPKET
+155 TSKPTTASKFSL
-166 KDFTVNWKLN
+166 DWKLS

-184 QCGGYEVEITNNSK
+184 KCGGYEVTLTNDSGSAVSSWTVELTVPSGFEITS
-198 NAVGSWTLKVNVPAG
+198 G
-213 FELKASWN
+213 WN
-221 GVFTISGKTLTVKNE
+221 GKYTVSGTKLTVKNE
-236 SYNGEIAPGG
+236 SYNGEIVNGG
-246 TAGFGFNYASDS
+246 TAGFGFNYSS
-258 GFTPSGA
+258 PTEFKPGKA

-270 AASDSAGSPGSSG
+270 SAGTGSGSGSGNNSTPESTTAASVV
-283 GNNTP
+283 
-288 AETTPASSI
+288 
-297 STVPPAPEDPTG
+297 TVPPAPEDPKG
-309 TTPVAAHGQLF
+309 STPVATHGQLS
-320 VKGTQLVDKNGKG
+320 VKGTQLVDKNGNG

-347 PDFINENAFR
+347 PDFINENSFR

-425 EAIEFF
+425 EAISFF
-431 TDMSKKYADY
+431 NDISKKYADY

-447 IVNEPNGNADWSGCI
+447 IVNEPNGNATWGGVI

-492 IDKALAD
+492 IDQALAD
-499 PLKYDNIMYALHF
+499 PLDFDNVMYALHF

-523 RAEKCINGGLPVFV
+523 RTEKCVAGGLPIFV

-544 ASGNGAN
+544 ASGNGGN
-551 DFNQSEKWLNLL
+551 DFGQTEKWLKLL
-563 DKYGVSY
+563 DKYGISY

-575 ANKSETSSCFK
+575 ANKNESSSCFR

-591 DGNWKD
+591 DGNWSD
-597 GDYSEGGAWIRKW
+597 SDYSEGGAWIRKW

>member
-1 MKNKLKGILAA
+1 MRKSIRNVIAAILCSAM
-12 VLCASLLCGCAAD
+12 LCSCSGK
-25 ERSVSVP
+25 
-32 QTSEME
+32 
-38 SAVSTQE
+38 
-45 QTMPQA
+45 
-51 GGNSSEA
+51 GNSEA
-58 PETESQTQPET
+58 VTGSQTVEADSSTAVVPGGGITEEEQSQTEST
-69 EPESA
+69 SA
-74 AGQVSGEPQETETAP
+74 ATVS
-89 PADANEPAGS
+89 GS
-99 TEPQQTTAREPA
+99 TESA
-111 PNDSQAAP
+111 PPEELNTDSQEPEESP
-119 AETVQS
+119 AES
-125 TAKTTAS
+125 TSGSSIANSGTPADT
-132 AAAAVTSAPAETTA
+132 TSATTKA
-146 ATTAATVKS
+146 ATTA
-155 TAPTTSKPKET
+155 TSKPTTASKFSL
-166 KDFTVNWKLN
+166 DWKLS

-184 QCGGYEVEITNNSK
+184 KCGGYEVTLTNDSGSAVSSWTVEIT
-198 NAVGSWTLKVNVPAG
+198 VPNG
-213 FELKASWN
+213 FEITSGWN
-221 GVFTISGKTLTVKNE
+221 GKYTVSGTKLTVKNE
-236 SYNGEIAPGG
+236 SYNGEIVNGG
-246 TAGFGFNYASDS
+246 TAGFGFNYTSPTEFKP
-258 GFTPSGA
+258 GKA

-270 AASDSAGSPGSSG
+270 SAGTGSGSGSGNNSTPESTTAASVV
-283 GNNTP
+283 
-288 AETTPASSI
+288 
-297 STVPPAPEDPTG
+297 TVPPAPEDPKG
-309 TTPVAAHGQLF
+309 STPVATHGQLS
-320 VKGTQLVDKNGKG
+320 VKGTQLVDKNGNG

-347 PDFINENAFR
+347 PDFINENSFR

-420 TAYTD
+420 TTYTD
-425 EAIEFF
+425 EAISFF
-431 TDMSKKYADY
+431 NDISKKYADY

-447 IVNEPNGNADWSGCI
+447 IVNEPNGNATWGGVI

-492 IDKALAD
+492 IDQALAD
-499 PLKYDNIMYALHF
+499 PLDFDNVMYALHF

-523 RAEKCINGGLPVFV
+523 RTEKCVAGGLPIFV

-544 ASGNGAN
+544 ASGNGGN
-551 DFNQSEKWLNLL
+551 DFGQTEKWLKLL
-563 DKYGVSY
+563 DKYGISY

-575 ANKSETSSCFK
+575 ANKNESSSCFR

-591 DGNWKD
+591 DGNWSD
-597 GDYSEGGAWIRKW
+597 SDYSEGGAWIRKW

>member
-1 MKNKLKGILAA
+1 MTLTNDSG
-12 VLCASLLCGCAAD
+12 
-25 ERSVSVP
+25 
-32 QTSEME
+32 
-38 SAVSTQE
+38 SAVSSWT
-45 QTMPQA
+45 
-51 GGNSSEA
+51 
-58 PETESQTQPET
+58 
-69 EPESA
+69 
-74 AGQVSGEPQETETAP
+74 
-89 PADANEPAGS
+89 
-99 TEPQQTTAREPA
+99 
-111 PNDSQAAP
+111 
-119 AETVQS
+119 
-125 TAKTTAS
+125 
-132 AAAAVTSAPAETTA
+132 
-146 ATTAATVKS
+146 
-155 TAPTTSKPKET
+155 
-166 KDFTVNWKLN
+166 
-176 STWEEGGK
+176 
-184 QCGGYEVEITNNSK
+184 VEIT
-198 NAVGSWTLKVNVPAG
+198 VPSG
-213 FELKASWN
+213 FEITSGWN
-221 GVFTISGKTLTVKNE
+221 GKYTVSGTKLTVKNE
-236 SYNGEIAPGG
+236 SYNGEIVNGG
-246 TAGFGFNYASDS
+246 TAGFGFNYSS
-258 GFTPSGA
+258 PTEFKPGKA

-270 AASDSAGSPGSSG
+270 SAGTGSGSGSGTTVLRNRPRQRAWSLYLRRRRIQREALRSQRTGSSPSRELSWW
-283 GNNTP
+283 TRT
-288 AETTPASSI
+288 ATA
-297 STVPPAPEDPTG
+297 
-309 TTPVAAHGQLF
+309 
-320 VKGTQLVDKNGKG
+320 

-347 PDFINENAFR
+347 PDFINENSFR

-425 EAIEFF
+425 EAISFF
-431 TDMSKKYADY
+431 NDISKKYADY

-447 IVNEPNGNADWSGCI
+447 IVNEPNGNATWGGVI

-492 IDKALAD
+492 IDQALAD
-499 PLKYDNIMYALHF
+499 PLDFDNVMYALHF

-523 RAEKCINGGLPVFV
+523 RTEKCVAGGLPIFV

-544 ASGNGAN
+544 ASGNGGN
-551 DFNQSEKWLNLL
+551 DFGQTEKWLKLL
-563 DKYGVSY
+563 DKYGISY

-575 ANKSETSSCFK
+575 ANKNESSSCFR

-591 DGNWKD
+591 DGNWSD
-597 GDYSEGGAWIRKW
+597 SDYSEGGAWIRKW

>member
-1 MKNKLKGILAA
+1 MRKSIRNVIAAILCSA
-12 VLCASLLCGCAAD
+12 LLCSCSGN
-25 ERSVSVP
+25 
-32 QTSEME
+32 
-38 SAVSTQE
+38 
-45 QTMPQA
+45 
-51 GGNSSEA
+51 GNSEA
-58 PETESQTQPET
+58 VTGSQTVETDSSTAVVPGGEITEEEQSQTEST
-69 EPESA
+69 SA
-74 AGQVSGEPQETETAP
+74 ATVS
-89 PADANEPAGS
+89 GS
-99 TEPQQTTAREPA
+99 TESA
-111 PNDSQAAP
+111 PPEEVNTDSQKPEESP
-119 AETVQS
+119 AES
-125 TAKTTAS
+125 TSGSSIANSGTPADT
-132 AAAAVTSAPAETTA
+132 TSATTKA
-146 ATTAATVKS
+146 ATTA
-155 TAPTTSKPKET
+155 TSKPTTASKFSL
-166 KDFTVNWKLN
+166 DWKLS

-184 QCGGYEVEITNNSK
+184 KCGGYEVTLTNDSGSAVSSWTVELTVPSGFEITS
-198 NAVGSWTLKVNVPAG
+198 G
-213 FELKASWN
+213 WN
-221 GVFTISGKTLTVKNE
+221 GKYTVSGTKLTVKNE
-236 SYNGEIAPGG
+236 SYNGEIANGG
-246 TAGFGFNYASDS
+246 TAGFGFNYTSPTEFKP
-258 GFTPSGA
+258 GKA

-270 AASDSAGSPGSSG
+270 SAGTGSGSGSGNNSTPESTTAASVV
-283 GNNTP
+283 
-288 AETTPASSI
+288 
-297 STVPPAPEDPTG
+297 TVPPAPEDPKG
-309 TTPVAAHGQLF
+309 STPVATHGQLS
-320 VKGTQLVDKNGKG
+320 VKGTQLVDKNGNG

-347 PDFINENAFR
+347 PDFINENSFR

-420 TAYTD
+420 TAYMD
-425 EAIEFF
+425 EAISFF
-431 TDMSKKYADY
+431 NDISKKYADY

-447 IVNEPNGNADWSGCI
+447 IVNEPNGNATWGGVI

-492 IDKALAD
+492 IDQALAD
-499 PLKYDNIMYALHF
+499 PLDFDNVMYALHF

-523 RAEKCINGGLPVFV
+523 RTEKCVAGGLPIFV

-544 ASGNGAN
+544 ASGNGGN
-551 DFNQSEKWLNLL
+551 DFGQTEKWLKLL
-563 DKYGVSY
+563 DKYGISY

-575 ANKSETSSCFK
+575 ANKNESSSCFR

-591 DGNWKD
+591 DGNWSD
-597 GDYSEGGAWIRKW
+597 SDYSEGGAWIRKW